1 MDHRSPQSPP
11 HDSPQSPPLDA
22 AQALD
27 ALLALVGRDPERW
40 LDLFADDAIVEFPY
54 APALGAP
61 ALIEG
66 KAAIR
71 GHFEGILERF
81 RDLSFRDV
89 RRYLTT
95 DPDVALAELHGSA
108 VILPAGRRYEQDYVL
123 LIATRNGK
131 VVRYREYWNPAA
143 ALEAFGRDL
152 YTQVDAPA
160 GASSDAPVCAPS
172 SADRAVTR

>member
-1 MDHRSPQSPP
+1 MDHLGPQSPP
-11 HDSPQSPPLDA
+11 HASPQSPPLDA

-27 ALLALVGRDPERW
+27 AHLALVGRDLERW

-54 APALGAP
+54 ASALGAQ
-61 ALIEG
+61 ALFEG

-71 GHFEGILERF
+71 GHFEGILQRF

-143 ALEAFGRDL
+143 ALEPFGRDL
-152 YTQVDAPA
+152 STQVNAPA
-160 GASSDAPVCAPS
+160 GASTDAPVSAPS
-172 SADRAVTR
+172 SADRAVAP